1 MPDRAKRV
9 FAYGTLLRGG
19 SNHERFCADALAIEP
34 ASTTG
39 RLYDLLAGFP
49 AMVSAAFGTV
59 YGEAMTFPD
68 IAEALAGLDC
78 LDGYRRER
86 PEHSLYLRRVQNVT
100 LLDSGATVPAYCYVW
115 RGLLPEGAVLV
126 RSGRWTPNTARE
138 SSEFPP

>member
-1 MPDRAKRV
+1 MMPDRAKRV

-49 AMVSAAFGTV
+49 AMVNSAFGTV
-59 YGEAMTFPD
+59 HGEAMTFPD
-68 IAEALAGLDC
+68 IDEALARLDC
-78 LDGYRRER
+78 LEGYRRER

-115 RGLLPEGAVLV
+115 RGLLPVGATHLP
-126 RSGRWTPNTARE
+126 SGKWC
-138 SSEFPP
+138 